1 MASPLSIHIAISI
14 DKWMVDN
21 PETTVNEMEA
31 AFVEI
36 MSRVRRDVGVAR
48 YEEINNRLGE
58 NIIPFERP

>member
-48 YEEINNRLGE
+48 CEEINNRLGE